1 MIKYFRTISI
11 ACLLLVMA
19 GCVTKTDME
28 TLQIER
34 QQDVN
39 RIQQLEAELEESK
52 KLLRQEIE
60 KSQSPVREKTA
71 DTWAELQALRSDF
84 AKLRGELETLNMRLD
99 RQVGPTDS
107 PTTLSS
113 LSAELKEIEFIL
125 ENQLQADLSSL
136 NKPAPAAPTAMEGEA
151 NATAAE
157 SVPAA
162 PAAAPNAK
170 PAAAPAT
177 APAATAATTTAAPAK
192 TPTAPQATPEAA
204 PAQPTDAAKALYDKA
219 YELYKQGEFEKARS
233 YWAEFTDT
241 FKKHTYVASA
251 LFWQGQCYYKLEDYA
266 RAVILYEDVIDKYP
280 KSSKYR
286 SALLMAAY
294 CWDKLG
300 KPELA
305 KMRLEEVVNKFAG
318 TPQATQAKRAL
329 EKMK

>member
-1 MIKYFRTISI
+1 MIKYFRTILV
-11 ACLLLVMA
+11 ACLLLSMA
-19 GCVTKTDME
+19 GCVTRTDME

-39 RIQQLEAELEESK
+39 RIQQLEAELAESK
-52 KLLRQEIE
+52 ALLRQEIE

-71 DTWAELQALRSDF
+71 DTWAELQALRADF

-99 RQVGPTDS
+99 RQVGAADS
-107 PTTLSS
+107 ATTLDS
-113 LSAELKEIEFIL
+113 LSSELKEVEFIL

-136 NKPAPAAPTAMEGEA
+136 HKPAAAAPVPAAEGESNATAPAPAPAATHSPAPAAQTA
-151 NATAAE
+151 
-157 SVPAA
+157 PAA
-162 PAAAPNAK
+162 PAAQAAK
-170 PAAAPAT
+170 PEAAAPAK
-177 APAATAATTTAAPAK
+177 PA
-192 TPTAPQATPEAA
+192 
-204 PAQPTDAAKALYDKA
+204 DAAMALYDKA
-219 YELYKQGEFEKARS
+219 YDLYKQGEFEKARS

-251 LFWQGQCYYKLEDYA
+251 VFWQGQCYYKLADYA
-266 RAVILYEDVIDKYP
+266 RAVILYEDVIDKYQQ
-280 KSSKYR
+280 SSKYR

-305 KMRLEEVVNKFAG
+305 KMRLEEVVKKFPG

>member
-1 MIKYFRTISI
+1 MIKYIRTILV
-11 ACLLLVMA
+11 ACLLLFMA
-19 GCVTKTDME
+19 GCVSKTDME

-39 RIQQLEAELEESK
+39 RIQQLEAELAESK
-52 KLLRQEIE
+52 RLLRQEIE

-71 DTWAELQALRSDF
+71 DTWAELQTLRADF

-99 RQVGPTDS
+99 RQVGTADS
-107 PTTLSS
+107 AATLAG
-113 LSAELKEIEFIL
+113 LSAELKEVEFIL

-136 NKPAPAAPTAMEGEA
+136 NKPAAAGAALAAQGEA

-157 SVPAA
+157 NAPTKVEVGA
-162 PAAAPNAK
+162 PAV
-170 PAAAPAT
+170 
-177 APAATAATTTAAPAK
+177 AATTTAPAAAK
-192 TPTAPQATPEAA
+192 AETAAQ
-204 PAQPTDAAKALYDKA
+204 AQPTDAAKALYDKA
-219 YELYKQGEFEKARS
+219 YNLYKQGDFEKARS

-241 FKKHTYVASA
+241 FKKHAYVPSA
-251 LFWQGQCYYKLEDYA
+251 VFWQGQCYYKLGDYA
-266 RAVILYEDVIDKYP
+266 RAVILYEDVIDKYQQ
-280 KSSKYR
+280 SSKYR

-305 KMRLEEVVNKFAG
+305 KMRLEEVVKKFPG
-318 TPQATQAKRAL
+318 TPQATQAKRSL